1 MFVFVYTNADLI
13 KIEWTIKGQG
23 ECNGL
28 IG

>member
-1 MFVFVYTNADLI
+1 MFVFVCTNVDLI
-13 KIEWTIKGQG
+13 KIEWTLKGQG

>member
-1 MFVFVYTNADLI
+1 MLVFVYTNAGLI
-13 KIEWTIKGQG
+13 KIEWTLKGQG